1 MRARLSDAAAGPSPS
16 PSPSLLDVR
25 VGRRGLQSAA
35 AGLFL
40 LLGVC
45 GCAPSATARAGEN
58 GSRTANASPSISTVV
73 PDDTPAPH
81 DQEKASSPS
90 PSAGT
95 NSLATAAMRSFCHP
109 ERSRQAWIAGL
120 DPYLTLAAA
129 SAYATVQPSRVDCT
143 RVIATAHSGEGDD
156 FTQLVTVPT
165 DAGLYHVTVTRAS
178 ASERWLVFRI
188 ALVTAQ

>member
-1 MRARLSDAAAGPSPS
+1 MRARLSDTAAGPEPSPS
-16 PSPSLLDVR
+16 PSRHDVR
-25 VGRRGLQSAA
+25 IGRRGLQSAA

-45 GCAPSATARAGEN
+45 GCAPLATARTGEN
-58 GSRTANASPSISTVV
+58 GSRTAEPRPSISRVI

-109 ERSRQAWIAGL
+109 ERSREAWIAGL

-129 SAYATVQPSRVDCT
+129 SVYATVQPSRVACT
-143 RVIATAHSGEGDD
+143 RVTAAPRPGEGDG
-156 FTQLVTVPT
+156 FTRLVTVPT
-165 DAGLYHVTVTRAS
+165 DAGPYRVMVTRAS